1 MIAGSGSHSG
11 KTTVACGL
19 LEAFRKRGL
28 SVGAYKTGPDYIDPQ
43 FLRRSGKCEA
53 YNLDTWLMS
62 AERTLEL
69 FAGTSAGKDIAVVEG
84 AMGLYDGGLHSTAG
98 IAKLL
103 KAPVILVMDAKSLG
117 ESGAA
122 IALGFREYDPDVNFA
137 GVILNRTGSS
147 YHERIIADELAR
159 LGIKCFGGLR
169 RDDGLGVGERH
180 LGLVPADEGAGYDS
194 ERLRRAVEEGIA
206 LDEVLRISEGGSD
219 FSAHPLTLKHSA
231 QTQETPD
238 FSAHPL
244 TLKHSAQT
252 QETPDFSA
260 LPLTVKHSAQTQEA
274 TDFSAHP
281 LTVKH
286 SAQTQEATNFPA
298 HPLTLKHSAQT
309 QEATNFPAHPLTL
322 KLSEQTQEATDF
334 PAHPLTLKLS
344 EQTQEATDF
353 PAHPLTVKHSAQTQR
368 VRIGVA
374 RDDAFSFYYPESL
387 AVLEAMG
394 AELEYFSPIHDKCL
408 PKADGY
414 IFGGGFPEMFADEL
428 SANASMLE
436 SVRTNTKPV
445 LAECGGYM
453 YLCRSLRDFEGRPHK
468 MAGVIPAD
476 AVMTNKPIL
485 GYMEAETLRSNILCV
500 RGRVIRGHEFHYSRI
515 EADFPEG
522 LCAFG
527 MRRRNTDTLRIGGY
541 ADRNILASYLHI
553 NLWGNPEL
561 AERFINALT
570 LSKV

>member
-238 FSAHPL
+238 FSA
-244 TLKHSAQT
+244 
-252 QETPDFSA
+252 

-281 LTVKH
+281 LTV
-286 SAQTQEATNFPA
+286 
-298 HPLTLKHSAQT
+298 KHSAQT